1 MTWKP
6 KAWNNGNAAI
16 TTSSSPTWWTGRV
29 WQRLATRLRCVS
41 TTLFGRPDVPLDH
54 GRNATSAEPTRT
66 AGTSA
71 FISDRRE
78 ANGIAPV
85 GDRSAA
91 PRTKVW
97 RTPAATA
104 HRRTFSSNSSTLVT
118 SQRALAWRS
127 KCVISSP
134 WKAGFR
140 VVRVAPTVDAA
151 YHATTNSMLL
161 GAHNA
166 TTSPG
171 CTP

>member
-1 MTWKP
+1 VTWKP

-16 TTSSSPTWWTGRV
+16 TTSSSPTLCTGRV

-54 GRNATSAEPTRT
+54 GRNATSVGTTRT

-71 FISDRRE
+71 SISERSE
-78 ANGIAPV
+78 SNEIAPV
-85 GDRSAA
+85 GGRSAA

-97 RTPAATA
+97 RTPAAIA
-104 HRRTFSSNSSTLVT
+104 QRCIFSSNNSTLVT

-127 KCVISSP
+127 NCVISSP
-134 WKAGFR
+134 RKAGFK
-140 VVRVAPTVDAA
+140 VVRVAPTIDAA